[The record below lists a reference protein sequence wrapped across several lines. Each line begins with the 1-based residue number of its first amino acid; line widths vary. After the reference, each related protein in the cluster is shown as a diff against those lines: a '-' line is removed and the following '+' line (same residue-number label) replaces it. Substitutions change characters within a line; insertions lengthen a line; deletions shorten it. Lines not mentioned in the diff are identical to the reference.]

1 VDDLHQRLTK
11 RIRELAKAAKV
22 PVSHLPDRA
31 GVSRSHFWE
40 VMAGHKSPTLKW
52 LGKIAASLE
61 VDASV
66 LLQLRDAP
74 APPAGV
80 GTRRR

>member
-1 VDDLHQRLTK
+1 MDDLHQRVTK

-22 PVSHLPDRA
+22 PVTHLPDRA

-40 VMAGHKSPTLKW
+40 VMAGNRSPTLKW

-61 VDASV
+61 VDASL
-66 LLQLRDAP
+66 LLQSRGATAP
-74 APPAGV
+74 SPAAK
-80 GTRRR
+80 RR

>member
-1 VDDLHQRLTK
+1 MPEQRPDDL
-11 RIRELAKAAKV
+11 LASANPRASKV

-66 LLQLRDAP
+66 LLQPRDAP
-74 APPAGV
+74 ASSSGV
-80 GTRRR
+80 VARRR